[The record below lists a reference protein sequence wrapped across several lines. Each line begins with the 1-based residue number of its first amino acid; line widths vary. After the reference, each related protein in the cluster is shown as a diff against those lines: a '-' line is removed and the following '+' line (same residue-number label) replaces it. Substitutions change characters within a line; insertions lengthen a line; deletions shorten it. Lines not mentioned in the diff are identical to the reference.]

1 MIAAILLLQAAAISE
16 PEPTVLTNRCER
28 SALPIECKA
37 SYELAVKSSQLL
49 KRCIVGS
56 DKARYVGAK
65 TENGGT
71 VIPHEMQI
79 EACDDIRNACLMN
92 WRVHYVRLFTRDG
105 PKDPEVHLDE
115 AKRRAELQCRTFRD
129 LRNYE

>member
-1 MIAAILLLQAAAISE
+1 VIAAILLLQAAAISE
-16 PEPTVLTNRCER
+16 PEPPVLTNRCER

-49 KRCIVGS
+49 MRCIAGS

-65 TENGGT
+65 TENGEP
-71 VIPHEMQI
+71 VITREMQI

-105 PKDPEVHLDE
+105 RGDQEVHLDE
-115 AKRRAELQCRTFRD
+115 AKRRAEFQCGTFRD